1 MSIAEKIRERRRE
14 RLKRHFE
21 RYRRLHE
28 LLEKYGND
36 IIHSDNFQMTKA
48 HIQHGNMT
56 VNDHCM
62 SVARYSLILNKKLR
76 LHCNQRDL
84 IRGSLLHDYFLY
96 DWHDKGYVPER
107 KRLHGFWHPGIALRN
122 ADKEYQLTDIQRDI
136 IKKHMW
142 PLTIVPPVCRES
154 WVVTGADKYC
164 SLMETLKLHKG
175 HGKRYD
181 FAAAK
186 RKRDKERQ
194 LGSWEK
200 TGDKAV
206 I

>member
-1 MSIAEKIRERRRE
+1 MKLRNKEVEDLIFKSYLDEIMQKKKFWKMNRF
-14 RLKRHFE
+14 L
-21 RYRRLHE
+21 
-28 LLEKYGND
+28 
-36 IIHSDNFQMTKA
+36 
-48 HIQHGNMT
+48 QHGNT
-56 VNDHCM
+56 SCLLHSIAV
-62 SVARYSLILNKKLR
+62 SYYSYR
-76 LHCNQRDL
+76 LCKFLKIRVHEKEL
-84 IRGSLLHDYFLY
+84 IRGALLHDYFLY

-154 WVVTGADKYC
+154 WVVTSADKYC

-181 FAAAK
+181 FVEAK
-186 RKRDKERQ
+186 RKRDKEKQ
-194 LGSWEK
+194 LESWRKAE
-200 TGDKAV
+200 DKAA

>member
-1 MSIAEKIRERRRE
+1 MRGKKRISEKEREKFRKFFEKQRE
-14 RLKRHFE
+14 WNDLLKE
-21 RYRRLHE
+21 
-28 LLEKYGND
+28 YGSD
-36 IIHSDNFQMTKA
+36 ILTSDNFMKTKDY
-48 HIQHGNMT
+48 IQHGNMT
-56 VNDHCM
+56 VNSHCIN
-62 SVARYSLILNKKLR
+62 VAIYSLAISRKLKIS
-76 LHCNQRDL
+76 CSQREL
-84 IRGSLLHDYFLY
+84 VRGALLHDYFLY

-186 RKRDKERQ
+186 RKRDKEKQ